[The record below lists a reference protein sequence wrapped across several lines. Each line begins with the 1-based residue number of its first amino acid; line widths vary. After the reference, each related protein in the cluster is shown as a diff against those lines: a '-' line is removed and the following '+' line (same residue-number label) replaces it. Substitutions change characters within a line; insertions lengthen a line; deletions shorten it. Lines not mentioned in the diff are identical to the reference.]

1 MEWRFPAPRHLERLA
16 LESSEIRPQTNTK
29 EDRPGKQLP
38 VLESEETMRPTGIV
52 RLYREKRLIWKQ
64 HNLFVNSG
72 LSVLANLIAGV
83 TAGQTVA
90 AIGFGSGAA
99 SPSITDTV
107 LTASPA
113 YYNAIIS
120 HSFPSVGSVQ
130 FNYAL
135 GTSDYGALGITIQEL
150 GLFANAAAVTL
161 PAANGTGNPAW
172 SAGTAEAAGALI
184 VDSNGNLQRCT
195 TAGTTGGGAPAWAL
209 TLGATT
215 SDGSAVW
222 TLSALH
228 TAPGPM
234 IAHVSVPAF
243 PYNGTSQYSGTWT
256 LTF

>member
-1 MEWRFPAPRHLERLA
+1 M
-16 LESSEIRPQTNTK
+16 
-29 EDRPGKQLP
+29 
-38 VLESEETMRPTGIV
+38 
-52 RLYREKRLIWKQ
+52 
-64 HNLFVNSG
+64 
-72 LSVLANLIAGV
+72 LANLIAGV

-120 HSFPSVGSVQ
+120 HSFPSVEAFNSTMRWGQVIMARRDNDPGTRPFRQRRRGDCRPRTEPVIRPGVHGEARGLDSGLEWQSAALHHGWNDGRRRASVGD
-130 FNYAL
+130 A
-135 GTSDYGALGITIQEL
+135 I
-150 GLFANAAAVTL
+150 
-161 PAANGTGNPAW
+161 
-172 SAGTAEAAGALI
+172 
-184 VDSNGNLQRCT
+184 
-195 TAGTTGGGAPAWAL
+195 
-209 TLGATT
+209 GATT